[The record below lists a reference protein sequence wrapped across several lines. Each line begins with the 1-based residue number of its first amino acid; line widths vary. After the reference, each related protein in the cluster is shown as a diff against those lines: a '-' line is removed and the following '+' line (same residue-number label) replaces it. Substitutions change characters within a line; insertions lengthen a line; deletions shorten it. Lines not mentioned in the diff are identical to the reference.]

1 MSGMYDGSYWYGSSE
16 YDVTRVIPGEIETV
30 RLRLS
35 EALEQ
40 LGYRV
45 LEENPLRARRDAQG
59 LGKSGCSNDI
69 LAYQITINIGL
80 KAAGPHATRVTFDY
94 SVKHPYLLDAD
105 RAVLEREAEA
115 LAALTTARAVNTV
128 CPACEAETGGSRFC
142 RQCGA
147 PTATTAPAELEVL
160 RFVKQTHVSY
170 MWFLYSATL
179 LAFAVLLPLLLIFK
193 GMAGDAGNKII
204 ALATCLGVSGLLL
217 LGGGLWR
224 LSRVL
229 KPTQQETGP
238 PATARRR
245 QSVPNTNALP
255 PHPKP
260 VNSIHPVT
268 EATTDLLPEEKRA
281 ATHQS

>member
-1 MSGMYDGSYWYGSSE
+1 MSGMYDGSYGYGSSE

-45 LEENPLRARRDAQG
+45 LEENPLRARRNAQG
-59 LGKSGCSNDI
+59 LGQSGCSNDI
-69 LAYQITINIGL
+69 LASQITINIGL
-80 KAAGPHATRVTFDY
+80 KTAGPHATRATFDY
-94 SVKHPYLLDAD
+94 SVKYPYLLDAD

-115 LAALTTARAVNTV
+115 LVALATVRAVNTV
-128 CPACEAETGGSRFC
+128 CPACGAETGGSRFC
-142 RQCGA
+142 RQCGS
-147 PTATTAPAELEVL
+147 PTAAAAPAELEVL
-160 RFVKQTHVSY
+160 RFVKQAHVSY
-170 MWFLYSATL
+170 KWLLYSAML
-179 LAFAVLLPLLLIFK
+179 LAFAVLLPLLIFK
-193 GMAGDAGNKII
+193 GVSGDASYKII
-204 ALATCLGVSGLLL
+204 ILASCLGVSGLLL

-229 KPTQQETGP
+229 KPTEQETTP
-238 PATARRR
+238 PAIPRRL
-245 QSVPNTNALP
+245 QSAPNTNALP
-255 PHPKP
+255 PHAMP

>member
-16 YDVTRVIPGEIETV
+16 YDVTRVIPGESETV

-59 LGKSGCSNDI
+59 WGKSGCSNDI
-69 LAYQITINIGL
+69 LAYPITINIGL
-80 KAAGPHATRVTFDY
+80 KAAGPHLTRATFDY
-94 SVKHPYLLDAD
+94 SVKDTYLLDAD

-115 LAALTTARAVNTV
+115 LVALATARAVNTV
-128 CPACEAETGGSRFC
+128 CPACGAETGGSRFC
-142 RQCGA
+142 RQCGT

-160 RFVKQTHVSY
+160 RVVKQAHVSY
-170 MWFLYSATL
+170 MWLLYSAML
-179 LAFAVLLPLLLIFK
+179 LAIAVLLPWLLIFK
-193 GMAGDAGNKII
+193 GLSGGAGYIIIMLAG
-204 ALATCLGVSGLLL
+204 CLGVSGLLL

-224 LSRVL
+224 LSSVF
-229 KPTQQETGP
+229 KPAEQETAP
-238 PATARRR
+238 PATPHRL
-245 QSVPNTNALP
+245 QSAPNTNALP
-255 PHPKP
+255 PYAAP

-268 EATTDLLPEEKRA
+268 EATTDLLPEEKRT
-281 ATHQS
+281 ATQQS